1 MFSYEDWDRDLFCI
15 SYYNVIF
22 TEDIG
27 VFKKDEKAIALH
39 METRS
44 EFALPAGYYHIYS
57 TDQVGKKVK
66 EQKVKLVAAE

>member
-1 MFSYEDWDRDLFCI
+1 MFSYEDWDGDLSCI

-27 VFKKDEKAIALH
+27 VFKKCEQVESLQLVAGDGA
-39 METRS
+39 
-44 EFALPAGYYHIYS
+44 ALPAGYYHIYS